1 MDDHIVA
8 SDSELDDGDRIVVQL
23 KGRDVGVFNLGGEYY
38 AYTSWCAHQGGP
50 ACEGRL
56 SGTTEATYDPE
67 THETTTEWV
76 MDDEVLLCPWH
87 GWEFDVRTGQ
97 ALARTEISL
106 PECPVRVEDGD
117 VVVSV

>member
-1 MDDHIVA
+1 MEEHIVA
-8 SDSELDDGDRIVVQL
+8 SVDELGDGDRLVVQL
-23 KGRDVGVFNLGGEYY
+23 EGRDIGVFNVDGDYY

-56 SGTTEATYDPE
+56 SGTTN
-67 THETTTEWV
+67 ETTTEWV

-97 ALARTEISL
+97 ALARSEISL
-106 PECPVRVEDGD
+106 PECPVRVENDD